1 MDRIEKIERLIAPAM
16 KLAVAR
22 GLLAGGNVDEKTYAR
37 HWSAMEALVDS
48 IRAPL
53 LAELDECRAA
63 LKAIDRHVVGAC
75 ESAFVGMPEPCEECG
90 EMREIAAQALKAI
103 EGGA

>member
-22 GLLAGGNVDEKTYAR
+22 GLLDGGTVDQETYIR
-37 HWSAMEALVDS
+37 HWKAMEALIDS

-63 LKAIDRHVVGAC
+63 LAEMKR
-75 ESAFVGMPEPCEECG
+75 SA
-90 EMREIAAQALKAI
+90 
-103 EGGA
+103 